1 MSPASNVPESEASRC
16 GVYAEFTL
24 CTSCTSCTPVT
35 LCGYTMDMVYMDIA
49 WIFYSEREHGKHG
62 KHEHSVRD
70 SSRTIVLGPLVPG
83 TSGTGLYLSYSRP
96 SICNGVLTPCSCPV
110 LPLLPLLP
118 TLSPLSLQT
127 KPCTQRLKSKTKK
140 RTRQRLL
147 FPLIPL
153 GKGKAFCPG
162 RAVMSYVFLA
172 VRPLRGTS
180 KSCFV
185 SFLLPRSSLSAL
197 HFLTLAIVLPGTK
210 EMGCLCC
217 VLCAEK

>member
-1 MSPASNVPESEASRC
+1 MSQKVKHLAAVYMLSSHSVPL
-16 GVYAEFTL
+16 YL
-24 CTSCTSCTPVT
+24 CTSVP

-49 WIFYSEREHGKHG
+49 WIFYSEREQGKHG

-83 TSGTGLYLSYSRP
+83 TSGTDLYLSYSRP
-96 SICNGVLTPCSCPV
+96 SICNGVLTPCSC
-110 LPLLPLLP
+110 PLLPLLP

-153 GKGKAFCPG
+153 GKGKAFCP
-162 RAVMSYVFLA
+162 
-172 VRPLRGTS
+172 
-180 KSCFV
+180 
-185 SFLLPRSSLSAL
+185 
-197 HFLTLAIVLPGTK
+197 
-210 EMGCLCC
+210 
-217 VLCAEK
+217 AEQ

>member
-1 MSPASNVPESEASRC
+1 MSQKVKHLPAVYMLSSHSVP
-16 GVYAEFTL
+16 
-24 CTSCTSCTPVT
+24 

-110 LPLLPLLP
+110 LPLLP

-127 KPCTQRLKSKTKK
+127 KPCTQRLKSKNKK
-140 RTRQRLL
+140 ADETTAI
-147 FPLIPL
+147 IPIDPV
-153 GKGKAFCPG
+153 GK
-162 RAVMSYVFLA
+162 R
-172 VRPLRGTS
+172 
-180 KSCFV
+180 
-185 SFLLPRSSLSAL
+185 
-197 HFLTLAIVLPGTK
+197 
-210 EMGCLCC
+210 
-217 VLCAEK
+217 

>member
-1 MSPASNVPESEASRC
+1 
-16 GVYAEFTL
+16 
-24 CTSCTSCTPVT
+24 
-35 LCGYTMDMVYMDIA
+35 MVYMDIA
-49 WIFYSEREHGKHG
+49 WIFYSEWEQGKHG

-83 TSGTGLYLSYSRP
+83 TSGTDLYLSYSRP

-110 LPLLPLLP
+110 LPLLP

-197 HFLTLAIVLPGTK
+197 HFLTLAIVIPGTK
-210 EMGCLCC
+210 EML
-217 VLCAEK
+217 VLCVVCREVKKINER